1 MSSVEQQCLAVLTK
15 QMGPAAKGFL
25 DRQCKSH
32 LNKEPATLQ
41 KSDIDELAKWCQIGT
56 QLVLG
61 AQVGEKVK
69 AGILALK

>member
-1 MSSVEQQCLAVLTK
+1 MSALEQQCLSVLTK

-32 LNKEPATLQ
+32 LKKEPAALQ
-41 KSDIDELAKWCQIGT
+41 KGDLDELAKWCEIGT

-61 AQVGEKVK
+61 QVVGAKVK
-69 AGILALK
+69 ADLLALK

>member
-1 MSSVEQQCLAVLTK
+1 MSLDLQCLEVLTK

-32 LNKEPATLQ
+32 LKKEPAALL
-41 KSDIDELAKWCQIGT
+41 KSDLDELAKWCQIGT

-61 AQVGEKVK
+61 AQIGEKVK

>member
-1 MSSVEQQCLAVLTK
+1 MTIDQQVLEVLTK

-25 DRQCKSH
+25 DRQCKAH
-32 LNKEPATLQ
+32 LKKEPAALQ
-41 KSDIDELAKWCQIGT
+41 KSDLDELAKWCQIGT

>member
-1 MSSVEQQCLAVLTK
+1 VSVEQQALSVLTK

-32 LNKEPATLQ
+32 LKKEPAALA
-41 KSDIDELAKWCQIGT
+41 KGDLDELAKWCQIGT

-61 AQVGEKVK
+61 DAISQKVK
-69 AGILALK
+69 EGLLALK

>member
-1 MSSVEQQCLAVLTK
+1 MSALDQQCLSVLTK

-32 LNKEPATLQ
+32 LKKEPTALQ
-41 KSDIDELAKWCQIGT
+41 KSDLDELAKWCEIGT

-61 AQVGEKVK
+61 QVVGAKVK
-69 AGILALK
+69 EGILALK

>member
-1 MSSVEQQCLAVLTK
+1 MSVEQQCLGVLTK

-32 LNKEPATLQ
+32 LNKQPSALQ
-41 KSDIDELAKWCQIGT
+41 KSDLDELAKWCQIGT

-61 AQVGEKVK
+61 APVGEKVK
-69 AGILALK
+69 AGLLALK

>member
-1 MSSVEQQCLAVLTK
+1 MSVEAQALSVLTK

-32 LNKEPATLQ
+32 LKKEPVALA
-41 KSDIDELAKWCQIGT
+41 KGDLDELAKWCQIGT

-61 AQVGEKVK
+61 DAVSQKVK
-69 AGILALK
+69 DGLLALK

>member
-1 MSSVEQQCLAVLTK
+1 MSVEQQALSVLTK

-32 LNKEPATLQ
+32 LKKEPAALA
-41 KSDIDELAKWCQIGT
+41 KGDLDELAKWCQIGT

-61 AQVGEKVK
+61 DVISQKVK
-69 AGILALK
+69 EGLLALK

>member
-1 MSSVEQQCLAVLTK
+1 VSVEQQALSVLTK

-32 LNKEPATLQ
+32 LKKDAAALV
-41 KSDIDELAKWCQIGT
+41 KADLDELAKWCQIGT

-61 AQVGEKVK
+61 EIVGQKVK
-69 AGILALK
+69 EGLLALK